1 MKFVH
6 RHRSDILH
14 IFKQHQLNELD
25 FDFIKKRGRI
35 CTRHRATGREFAY
48 LRKKETKIDAL
59 TREWKNV
66 EWFKVKSDGLK
77 EQEVQDWDDVMELFQ
92 EWLIRVINYEL

>member
-6 RHRSDILH
+6 RHRSDIL
-14 IFKQHQLNELD
+14 FVLKKHQLKESD

-35 CTRHRATGREFAY
+35 CTRHKSTGREFAY
-48 LRKKETKIDAL
+48 LRKKETKIDAF

-66 EWFKVKSDGLK
+66 EWFKVKSGNGK
-77 EQEVQDWDDVMELFQ
+77 EQEVQNWDEVMKLFQ
-92 EWLIRVINYEL
+92 EWLLEVRNWKL